1 MPAPTRGADG
11 ADPAGEGRPASP
23 ATTPVPPTPA
33 RPVVSI
39 ALVMFVPAVVLVLD
53 GNLSVQTALMRF
65 AAALLVSWVAA
76 RLVWATVQSARATGA
91 GPARTARAA
100 RAGPGAGPGGA
111 GTGARRPPPQH
122 LPRVPRPSERP
133 AGRSGNGLTRPVVDQ
148 DS

>member
-1 MPAPTRGADG
+1 MARPGAG

-76 RLVWATVQSARATGA
+76 RLVWATVQSARATGGRPGTD
-91 GPARTARAA
+91 GP
-100 RAGPGAGPGGA
+100 GGAGPGGA
-111 GTGARRPPPQH
+111 GPGATTAAAAAP
-122 LPRVPRPSERP
+122 P
-133 AGRSGNGLTRPVVDQ
+133 AGPTT
-148 DS
+148 

>member
-1 MPAPTRGADG
+1 MPAPTQ
-11 ADPAGEGRPASP
+11 PAPTPPAPTLPARAGRRAR

-76 RLVWATVQSARATGA
+76 RLVWATVQSRPGDRRPGGTDGPGETRPGWHRAGWCRHGRDDRRAAAPPA
-91 GPARTARAA
+91 GPAT
-100 RAGPGAGPGGA
+100 
-111 GTGARRPPPQH
+111 
-122 LPRVPRPSERP
+122 
-133 AGRSGNGLTRPVVDQ
+133 
-148 DS
+148 

>member
-1 MPAPTRGADG
+1 VSEQTMARPGAG
-11 ADPAGEGRPASP
+11 ADPADEGRPASQ

-76 RLVWATVQSARATGA
+76 RLVWATVQSARAA
-91 GPARTARAA
+91 GVQ
-100 RAGPGAGPGGA
+100 AGGDGPGGDGPGGAGPGGA
-111 GTGARRPPPQH
+111 RPGGARPGGAGPGATSAAAP
-122 LPRVPRPSERP
+122 P
-133 AGRSGNGLTRPVVDQ
+133 AGPAT
-148 DS
+148 

>member
-1 MPAPTRGADG
+1 MSEQTMARPGAGADPAG

-76 RLVWATVQSARATGA
+76 RLVLATVQSARATGG
-91 GPARTARAA
+91 GPGTD
-100 RAGPGAGPGGA
+100 GPGGPGGAGPGGTRPGGA
-111 GTGARRPPPQH
+111 GTAATTAAAA
-122 LPRVPRPSERP
+122 RP
-133 AGRSGNGLTRPVVDQ
+133 AGPAT
-148 DS
+148 

>member
-1 MPAPTRGADG
+1 MSEQTMARPGAGPDPAG
-11 ADPAGEGRPASP
+11 ADPAGEGRPASQ

-76 RLVWATVQSARATGA
+76 RLVWATVQSARAAGA
-91 GPARTARAA
+91 QAGGDSPGGP
-100 RAGPGAGPGGA
+100 GPGGAGPGGA
-111 GTGARRPPPQH
+111 GAGATTAVAP
-122 LPRVPRPSERP
+122 P
-133 AGRSGNGLTRPVVDQ
+133 AGPAT
-148 DS
+148 

>member
-1 MPAPTRGADG
+1 MSEQTMARPGAG

-76 RLVWATVQSARATGA
+76 RLVWATVQSARATGV
-91 GPARTARAA
+91 GPGTD
-100 RAGPGAGPGGA
+100 GPGGAGPGGA
-111 GTGARRPPPQH
+111 GPGGTTAAAP
-122 LPRVPRPSERP
+122 P
-133 AGRSGNGLTRPVVDQ
+133 AGPAT
-148 DS
+148 

>member
-1 MPAPTRGADG
+1 MSEQTMARPGAGADPAG

-39 ALVMFVPAVVLVLD
+39 ALVMFVPAVLLVLD

-76 RLVWATVQSARATGA
+76 RLVWATVQSARATGG
-91 GPARTARAA
+91 GPGTD
-100 RAGPGAGPGGA
+100 GPGGAGPGGA
-111 GTGARRPPPQH
+111 GPGGTTAAAAPP
-122 LPRVPRPSERP
+122 SGP
-133 AGRSGNGLTRPVVDQ
+133 AT
-148 DS
+148 